1 MNGGSTWSGFLFV
14 SGSLFSLSLSSFCSS
29 MEEYPSRDEAAKEVL
44 GFLIA
49 DRLP

>member
-1 MNGGSTWSGFLFV
+1 MVVGPGQVFYL
-14 SGSLFSLSLSSFCSS
+14 SLSLSLSSFCSS
-29 MEEYPSRDEAAKEVL
+29 MEEYPSRDGAAKEVL